1 MSISHLRE
9 RIRVQTRAYIADKVG
24 GYKLSWANRCE
35 FWAEVTPVASEAEQI
50 DDTQDLKTLRYRLR
64 WRVGT
69 TVPSTARLIWR
80 GKHLRFVT
88 QPREDVYRRFIS
100 AIVKVEADHE

>member
-9 RIRVQTRAYIADKVG
+9 RVLVQTRAYISDQVG
-24 GYKLSWANRCE
+24 GYKLSWADRCE
-35 FWAEVTPVASEAEQI
+35 FWAEVTPVASETEQLN
-50 DDTQDLKTLRYRLR
+50 DTKDLTTLRYRLR

-80 GKHLRFVT
+80 GKYLRFVT
-88 QPREDVYRRFIS
+88 QPREDVYRRFTS
-100 AIVKVEADHE
+100 AIAKMEADHE